1 MVQLHQREFYIRVI
15 ESLRGPADV
24 PENEETAPLR
34 PLLLGCGMV
43 YLIIS
48 GSAPLLESLNEIYIF
63 FFFLLW
69 RLSIHEC
76 GISGEI
82 GFYQLPH

>member
-1 MVQLHQREFYIRVI
+1 M
-15 ESLRGPADV
+15 DV

-48 GSAPLLESLNEIYIF
+48 GSAPLLESLNEIYIYI